1 MGARGS
7 PYLGALVLP
16 VQAKKRAKSWGAA
29 GRESGLIS
37 VMFSSSSTVARS
49 TPVPYRLAR
58 SHLGVKTCVISN
70 LDDLI

>member
-1 MGARGS
+1 
-7 PYLGALVLP
+7 VLP

-70 LDDLI
+70 LDFHDGKS